1 MQATTGT
8 PLSDESDPARGVPEL
23 RRRRLLRV
31 WLLVA
36 TVAYALD
43 QLTKW
48 WAQRSLTEGVPRPL
62 VGDLVRLDLTHNA
75 GAAFSVGTGYTILLT
90 GVALVVVVACLRLAG
105 RLGSRGWAV
114 ALGLLLGG
122 ALGNVTDRIFRSPGP
137 FRGHVVDF
145 LQLPHWPVFNV
156 ADVCINVA
164 AAVIVIQAFRGVS
177 HTGER
182 TGADERTGGTDPRH
196 RRQGDEHGDPGAS

>member
-8 PLSDESDPARGVPEL
+8 PLSDESEPAGGVPEL
-23 RRRRLLRV
+23 RRHRLLRV

-36 TVAYALD
+36 TVAYVLD

-62 VGDLVRLDLTHNA
+62 VGHLVRLDLTHNA

-137 FRGHVVDF
+137 LRGHVVDF
-145 LQLPHWPVFNV
+145 LQLPHWPVFNL
-156 ADVCINVA
+156 ADTSICV
-164 AAVIVIQAFRGVS
+164 AAVIVVVLSVRGIRFDGS
-177 HTGER
+177 RDGLR
-182 TGADERTGGTDPRH
+182 T
-196 RRQGDEHGDPGAS
+196 Q